1 MSPAEFKT
9 LREACGLS
17 QQAAAAFLAVHLNTV
32 QQWESG
38 RSRVAAGAGED
49 MQRLD
54 AQMERAVLEMI
65 DTWRE
70 KAAEFGE
77 PAMISLAR
85 WRGAEAYAGTHHAA
99 GGLPY
104 GAHCALIGRAATALR
119 RLGAPVEISYV
130 P

>member
-9 LREACGLS
+9 LREAGGLS
-17 QQAAAAFLAVHLNTV
+17 QQAAAAYLGVHLNTI

-38 RSRVAAGAGED
+38 RSRVAQGAAED
-49 MQRLD
+49 LQRLD
-54 AQMERAVLEMI
+54 AQLERAVLEMI

-85 WRGAEAYAGTHHAA
+85 WRTADAYAGTHHAA
-99 GGLPY
+99 AGLPF
-104 GAHCALIGRAATALR
+104 GAHCALIARAATALR

-130 P
+130 A